1 MTELRRRMVQDMT
14 IRGFTPGTQA
24 RYLEAIK
31 ALAQHYQ
38 RPPDQLTQEQIRAYL
53 LYLIET
59 RKLAKSTLRIHL
71 SALKFLY
78 RWTLGQP
85 WPVLALPRFQSD
97 KKLPVVLSRAEVWCL
112 LDQVRKPSARL
123 SLILMYTCG
132 LRVSEALRLR
142 VQDIDSQ
149 RMVVSVRN
157 GKGAKDRS
165 VPLPR
170 QTLAELRAYWRQ
182 YRPATWLFGAPSGT
196 LRRPDN
202 AVRGCLKAAL
212 RQTPIRK
219 KVSCHTLRHSYAT
232 HLLEA
237 GVHLRAIQALLGHR
251 SLKTTFIYLHLTQST
266 LADVQA
272 QINRLMTRV

>member
-1 MTELRRRMVQDMT
+1 MVQDMT
-14 IRGFTPGTQA
+14 LRGFAPGTQDK
-24 RYLEAIK
+24 YWEAIE

-59 RKLAKSTLRIHL
+59 RKLAKSTFRIRL

-78 RWTLGQP
+78 RWTLGRS
-85 WPVLALPRFQSD
+85 WPVLALPRLKSD

-112 LDQVRKPSARL
+112 LDQVRKPSARM
-123 SLILMYTCG
+123 SLTLMYTCG

-157 GKGAKDRS
+157 GKGEKDRS
-165 VPLPR
+165 VPLPQ
-170 QTLAELRAYWRQ
+170 QTLSQLRAYWLQ
-182 YRPATWLFGAPSGT
+182 DRPATWLFGAPSGT
-196 LRRPDN
+196 AHRPDN
-202 AVRGCLKAAL
+202 AVRACLKAAL
-212 RQTPIRK
+212 HETPIRK

-266 LADVQA
+266 MADVQ
-272 QINRLMTRV
+272 TRVNQVMNR